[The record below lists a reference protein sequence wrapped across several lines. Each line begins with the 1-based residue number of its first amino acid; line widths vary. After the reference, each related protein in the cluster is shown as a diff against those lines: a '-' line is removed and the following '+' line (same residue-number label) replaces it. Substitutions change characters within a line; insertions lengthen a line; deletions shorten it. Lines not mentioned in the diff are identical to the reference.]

1 MIWRFTLMDTT
12 FGAPITVEVPEPQ
25 GWEGAKF
32 IFRRDLKW
40 HGIFFD
46 YTLSN
51 LTFYSEGYQIIKDA
65 YEEKGILATTDLLI
79 EVQCSDAGDYDT
91 FFEGKLNYSNLK
103 FVSGDTCGV
112 SIGIEQTGCLQ
123 EFVTRYDQK
132 VNLESLESFDGTAL
146 SPYAYLGYQQ
156 DMPSKD
162 IYLESIWD
170 RSDMDESQCITFIN
184 SVSDKPIWIT
194 PSLYSSK
201 IDLQNAYDQVINANT
216 GAAATPRYAGFNIAP
231 IFDPTNSGYNL
242 PITVEVT
249 YDFSGDWVDS
259 AHDPSVPEDCSGAL
273 ASITRSTSATDI
285 YLRLIKQ
292 INLADTVIGTDTY
305 DLVTIPAYVGGVN
318 PEIKA
323 FTTSGVQ
330 SFSITVN
337 PDEKLWLFWDF
348 DYTANFAV
356 SGGMKFRQDYTTKYL
371 KISALTEYP
380 DTEAKAFLVNETLS
394 RITESITD
402 DCMKVYSE
410 WYGRTDSEP
419 YATDADGCGSN
430 KILTNGLMI
439 RRAVLTDGSDPIFS
453 VSFKDMFEGLT
464 PIDNIGIGIEDDDQ
478 RAAGFKRI
486 RVEDVAYF
494 YQSALNAICAE
505 VKELEI
511 EFDDKRVF
519 SNIECGYKKWESEDF
534 GGRDDFHGKRIYRA
548 EQSAVANTLNI
559 QSNFIAS
566 QYSIERTR
574 RLANSTEDWKYDND
588 TFVMTYLKTVYGYL
602 DVEQDFFPNAGINN
616 GSSLFF
622 YNERITPIRNLLH
635 WFKTIASTWNYEF
648 LTQLRK
654 LKFTSGEAN
663 YVSGWRKTANDDCL
677 LEDQS
682 GYLYENQDIDKT
694 TFKDY
699 DDCKPIWMPE
709 TISFDYPLTY
719 QQFRTIRNNP
729 YRRVQVTQSGRTW
742 YGWIE
747 QLEYDP
753 NKGMGK
759 WKLIRQYED
768 NY

>member
-1 MIWRFTLMDTT
+1 MIWRFTLTDYT
-12 FGAPITVEVPEPQ
+12 FNPAGDSTVVPEPQ

-51 LTFYSEGYQIIKDA
+51 LTFYSEGYTIIKDA
-65 YEEKGILATTDLLI
+65 YEEKGILANTDLLI
-79 EVQCSDAGDYDT
+79 EVQCDYGDYDT

-132 VNLESLESFDGTAL
+132 VNLASLTSFGGEELQEYTFL
-146 SPYAYLGYQQ
+146 NYETEL
-156 DMPSKD
+156 PSKD
-162 IYLESIWD
+162 I
-170 RSDMDESQCITFIN
+170 
-184 SVSDKPIWIT
+184 
-194 PSLYSSK
+194 LYSSVASMDNFT
-201 IDLQNAYDQVINANT
+201 IDYTDAFPRLTGQVAQYFFGLGFTDIQRDDLQINPACDNAGLGIDGYTIDNFFENCIPLVTPPVDVLLCDSENLYQV
-216 GAAATPRYAGFNIAP
+216 
-231 IFDPTNSGYNL
+231 DL
-242 PITVEVT
+242 HVK
-249 YDFSGDWVDS
+249 
-259 AHDPSVPEDCSGAL
+259 CSGTEFSIDTRQYNFIFSL
-273 ASITRSTSATDI
+273 AYGNTTDGFTIVPLYTDGNIPSGGATE
-285 YLRLIKQ
+285 
-292 INLADTVIGTDTY
+292 NLAFDITHSDTY
-305 DLVTIPAYVGGVN
+305 TLRAGIDSIFLYVGLTNYQYTTGGAN
-318 PEIKA
+318 GFDLSLSFEI
-323 FTTSGVQ
+323 GE
-330 SFSITVN
+330 FSISTQSLCADSN
-337 PDEKLWLFWDF
+337 
-348 DYTANFAV
+348 
-356 SGGMKFRQDYTTKYL
+356 
-371 KISALTEYP
+371 
-380 DTEAKAFLVNETLS
+380 AKVFLINETLS

-410 WYGRTDSEP
+410 YYGRTDSEP
-419 YATDADGCGSN
+419 YATDDDGCGGRRY
-430 KILTNGLMI
+430 LTNGLLV
-439 RRAVLTDGSDPIFS
+439 RNAVLQDNSQPVFS
-453 VSFKDMFEGLT
+453 LSFKDCFDGLNA
-464 PIDNIGIGIEDDDQ
+464 IDNIGIGIEDDPN
-478 RAAGFKRI
+478 RAAGYKMI

-494 YQSALNAICAE
+494 YQSSLNAICAE
-505 VKELEI
+505 VKEVEI
-511 EFDDKRVF
+511 AFDDKRAF
-519 SNIECGYKKWESEDF
+519 STIEVGYKKWEPEQT
-534 GGRDDFHGKRIYRA
+534 GGLDDIHSKRIYRT
-548 EQSAVANTLNI
+548 EQGAIANTLNI

-566 QYSIERTR
+566 NYSLETTR
-574 RLANSTEDWKYDND
+574 RQGQSTTDWKYDNE
-588 TFVMTYLKTVYGYL
+588 TFIVCFGEIIYGNL
-602 DVEQDFFPNAGINN
+602 NTFTDFAPAAGNN
-616 GSSLFF
+616 LIALIY
-622 YNERITPIRNLLH
+622 YNQRISPVRNLLH
-635 WFKTIASTWNYEF
+635 WFKSISPTWNYEF

-663 YVSGWRKTANDDCL
+663 YVAGWQKTANDDCL
-677 LEDQS
+677 LELQS
-682 GYLYENQDIDKT
+682 DYLYENQDIDKT